1 MPYTVTA
8 SDGAINITIP
18 DGTADTTSTNL
29 TLPGPNWVGYGS
41 QLNENLLALLTN
53 FASNSAPIGNNVLGQ
68 LWFDKGHQTL
78 KVFANVSNQAQFTPV
93 SGIIVSTSQPVI
105 GQLGNMWYNPGT
117 NQIWMYNNGTY
128 NLIAP
133 LYTSQ
138 QGPSGAIPV
147 TLQDLNVVNAT
158 HNIIELVYGSTVI
171 ATISSDNT
179 FQPNPAITGFPYINP
194 GITINNTLTG
204 TALNSNLVG
213 NVVGSLTGNVT
224 GNVTATTLTGSLT
237 GNVQSNYGSVNNL
250 STANLVATSGSA
262 TGLINLSATNFS
274 ATNSVVATEVVTNF
288 STANAQIAGGNVKN
302 LTGFSATTSSTTNF
316 STANAQITGGAI
328 SATPISG
335 STGSFT
341 TQVATNF
348 STANAQITG
357 GNVNNLTGFSATT
370 SSTTNFSTANAQITG
385 GAISATPISGSTG
398 VFTIAN
404 IALLGATT
412 VQAASIGNVGAVI
425 TGTLLTS
432 AQTNIT
438 GLGTVLYGTWNANLI
453 TTSYGGTGL
462 SSFTSGGAVYASS
475 SSALTTGT
483 LPVTAG
489 GSGVA
494 TLTGIVYGNGT
505 SAFTAATGAQLSAVL
520 GNTAIT
526 NANNAVV
533 AANASAVSTSNFRM
547 YQSGSKLYFS
557 YNGTPIASLDSSGH
571 FTAANDISAF
581 TSP

>member
-147 TLQDLNVVNAT
+147 TLQDLNVLNAT

-288 STANAQIAGGNVKN
+288 STANAQIAGGNVK
-302 LTGFSATTSSTTNF
+302 
-316 STANAQITGGAI
+316 
-328 SATPISG
+328 
-335 STGSFT
+335 
-341 TQVATNF
+341 
-348 STANAQITG
+348 
-357 GNVNNLTGFSATT
+357 NLTGFSATT